1 MSHENRPPVKKLK
14 KRYPSVAGEF
24 IYGERAMELL
34 MKEIN
39 KPRGIRAWEFQQ
51 KVKRKVEWL
60 KKYDP
65 YSVDIYLA
73 NPY

>member
-1 MSHENRPPVKKLK
+1 MSHENQPSVKKLK
-14 KRYPSVAGEF
+14 QQYPSVEYEL
-24 IYGERAMELL
+24 ITGERLFQMLMES
-34 MKEIN
+34 IS

-60 KKYDP
+60 RINDP
-65 YSVDIYLA
+65 DFVEFYLA